1 MPQSPPLPG
10 GKGSIWV
17 WLSSPWAC
25 STGHRLSVFPRVE
38 HVNTKQASMS
48 GAQGRKPETRDLEMI
63 AGRLLSPSPCAA
75 EPSPHC
81 CPNLPQKTFL
91 SASDSDSFSASV
103 TLRLQLALPFLP
115 EDVSKKK
122 KKRQSKVARS
132 CQILCHPSLPASS
145 IHGIFQARIPGWV
158 WRRIDSGIEP
168 SAVMAIACLT
178 FRNRSSF
185 LHQFLENSHPAQT
198 PGQGFR
204 HWVQNHSVSTPMS
217 P

>member
-1 MPQSPPLPG
+1 MPNLNCRPKQCARAWGLLRAELEARLTPSLGAGLRGWEMGAGKEGKSIQGHVLTWSPIWDCTCLDLLRSLHGMPQSPPLPG

-122 KKRQSKVARS
+122 KAK
-132 CQILCHPSLPASS
+132 
-145 IHGIFQARIPGWV
+145 
-158 WRRIDSGIEP
+158 
-168 SAVMAIACLT
+168 
-178 FRNRSSF
+178 
-185 LHQFLENSHPAQT
+185 
-198 PGQGFR
+198 
-204 HWVQNHSVSTPMS
+204 
-217 P
+217 